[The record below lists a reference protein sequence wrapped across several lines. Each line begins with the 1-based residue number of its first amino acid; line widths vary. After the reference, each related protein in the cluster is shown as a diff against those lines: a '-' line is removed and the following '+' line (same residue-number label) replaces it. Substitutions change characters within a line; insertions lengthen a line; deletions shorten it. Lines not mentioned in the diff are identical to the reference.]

1 MIKLASE
8 ICKTSDNEDL
18 KDLLLTSVEMARIF
32 YLPASDRNE
41 RLILRMYN
49 TTYRNLQA
57 LKKIVKNPISMTL
70 RELLG
75 QYIHALGVH
84 AADLLRYTPL
94 SSSIAEEEEKEFHY
108 IKEISSNTSNRSLE
122 NITRNACVRSQAERK
137 ERLKNHS
144 PDKSDISELADLPER

>member
-1 MIKLASE
+1 MKGDFKNKFNEIHHHVEDDRDRDTILSIKGNELDSKDKVRACDLRAAMIMLASE

-32 YLPASDRNE
+32 YLPLSDRNE

-70 RELLG
+70 QGLLG

-94 SSSIAEEEEKEFHY
+94 SSSIAEEEEK
-108 IKEISSNTSNRSLE
+108 
-122 NITRNACVRSQAERK
+122 
-137 ERLKNHS
+137 
-144 PDKSDISELADLPER
+144 